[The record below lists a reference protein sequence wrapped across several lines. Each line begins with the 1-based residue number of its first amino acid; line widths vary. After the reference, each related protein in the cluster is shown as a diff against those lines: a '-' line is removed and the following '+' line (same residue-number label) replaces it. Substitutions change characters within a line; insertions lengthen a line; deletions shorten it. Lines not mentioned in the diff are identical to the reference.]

1 MEVIKLLTVFSVS
14 GSILDVCLAAPSRG
28 APRTPAMWYMQINWT
43 LVGALLLNCALWIGF
58 LILYL

>member
-1 MEVIKLLTVFSVS
+1 
-14 GSILDVCLAAPSRG
+14 
-28 APRTPAMWYMQINWT
+28 MWYMEVNWT

>member
-1 MEVIKLLTVFSVS
+1 MAGFLQRASPLPCGATQ
-14 GSILDVCLAAPSRG
+14 GS
-28 APRTPAMWYMQINWT
+28 TAMWHAQLNWT